1 MGFTTLPGV
10 AIPLSCTS
18 ATDRHQP
25 VTTTKAVYIPADR
38 WSMQMNLST
47 VTLLMAGVALMLYIM
62 RRRVRLGK
70 RQPKF

>member
-1 MGFTTLPGV
+1 MT
-10 AIPLSCTS
+10 
-18 ATDRHQP
+18 
-25 VTTTKAVYIPADR
+25 
-38 WSMQMNLST
+38 MNLST